1 MHRRSRI
8 ATTLVVVTV
17 ALTAGGVP
25 AADELRRFTRTEV
38 HMATGFTLVAYAPD
52 AAVADTAFDA
62 AFARIAALDARLN
75 DYNPDSE
82 LSRLSARAPTAE
94 AVPVSEDVWAVL
106 VRADSF
112 ARLTDGAFDATV
124 GPLTRLWRQMRVRRR
139 LAAPEVVA
147 AAVAAVGH
155 RHMRL
160 DEASRGVALL
170 QPGMRLDLGGI
181 GQGFAADEA
190 LAVLRSHGLTSALVD
205 ASGDIACGLPPPGV
219 PAWRIGIA
227 SSKGEEGAAR
237 HLHVSSCGVS
247 TSGDAFQSVEID
259 GVRYS
264 HIVDPRTGL
273 GLTRQASATVV
284 ARDCTTADALA
295 TALCVLPPDHG
306 LDTLAARA
314 GVDARV
320 VSVAN
325 GVVVVRQTP
334 GFAAAGE
341 PASAAGGAGVIA
353 SGNQP

>member
-8 ATTLVVVTV
+8 ATTMVVVTV

-52 AAVADTAFDA
+52 AAVAETAFDA
-62 AFARIAALDARLN
+62 AFARIAAIDARLN

-94 AVPVSEDVWAVL
+94 AVPVSDDVWAVL

-124 GPLTRLWRQMRVRRR
+124 GPLTTLWRQMRVRRR
-139 LAAPEVVA
+139 LAAPEAVA
-147 AAVAAVGH
+147 AAVAAAGY

-273 GLTRQASATVV
+273 GLTRQASATVI
-284 ARDCTTADALA
+284 ARDCTTADSYA
-295 TALCVLPPDHG
+295 TA
-306 LDTLAARA
+306 
-314 GVDARV
+314 
-320 VSVAN
+320 VSVL
-325 GVVVVRQTP
+325 GPQKGLELIEETKD
-334 GFAAAGE
+334 AAAVIVRAPEGKVETFTSKRLAEHIE
-341 PASAAGGAGVIA
+341 PSTADEM
-353 SGNQP
+353 

>member
-1 MHRRSRI
+1 MHRRDRI
-8 ATTLVVVTV
+8 AATSVVVAV
-17 ALTAGGVP
+17 ALAAGGGL
-25 AADELRRFTRTEV
+25 AADELGRFTRTEV

-82 LSRLSARAPTAE
+82 LSRLSARSPTAE

-112 ARLTDGAFDATV
+112 ARLTEGAFDVTV

-139 LAAPEVVA
+139 LAAPEAVE
-147 AAVAAVGH
+147 AAVAAVGY

-160 DEASRGVALL
+160 DHASQGVALL

-181 GQGFAADEA
+181 GQGFAADAA
-190 LAVLRSHGLTSALVD
+190 LAVLRSHGLDRALVD

-219 PAWRIGIA
+219 PAWRIAVA
-227 SSKGEEGAAR
+227 SSGDEEGAAR

-247 TSGDAFQSVEID
+247 TSGDAFQAVEID

-273 GLTRQASATVV
+273 GFTRQASATVI
-284 ARDCTTADALA
+284 ARDCTTADAIA

-306 LDTLAARA
+306 LDVVAARA
-314 GVDARV
+314 GVEARV
-320 VSVAN
+320 VSVTD
-325 GVVVVRQTP
+325 GRVVTRQTP
-334 GFAAAGE
+334 GFVAAGAPPSVPGGTE
-341 PASAAGGAGVIA
+341 ASR
-353 SGNQP
+353 SGKKP